1 MNACASSEP
10 SRWIS
15 EPSGE
20 DNRAAAVQPGNTER
34 RAQLCPV
41 CPGPARAEPAHGGTS
56 ELDAVDGL
64 DTVHHPAMAVRDAP
78 MPAPVPVPDPVTEA
92 RLRVCMMVTYDM
104 ASPGGGVKQH
114 ALHLAASLRRLG
126 DEVMLVGPSSVP
138 TDEPDVHSFGG
149 IVNIPGNGSDNHL
162 GLLVSPRAIARFFR
176 EHPFDVIHIH
186 EPLQPAL
193 SYWSVWLTRRIAHVA
208 TFHAFM
214 EEESVMLRWARR
226 AWGATLFPWIQ
237 RAIAVSAP
245 AARYASVA
253 WRRELSIIPNGVP
266 TDIFTPPVTHH
277 HGTQVK
283 LLFVG
288 RIGDPRKGARFLFE
302 AYAGLV
308 ARKLPVT
315 LDVVGELGQ
324 ADPPPELPGLTYH
337 GAVAFD
343 RLGELYRACDVFVA
357 PSTGQESFGIVLLEA
372 MASAKPVV
380 CSDIEGYRQVATTEG
395 STLVTPSDAGAL
407 EAALARVVS
416 TDPDTRRRHGEL
428 NRRHAEAFDYD
439 RLAERVR
446 HEYRLAIAAYRAGA
460 AGAPRAGRPGR
471 PAPAAEPAGSED

>member
-1 MNACASSEP
+1 
-10 SRWIS
+10 
-15 EPSGE
+15 
-20 DNRAAAVQPGNTER
+20 
-34 RAQLCPV
+34 
-41 CPGPARAEPAHGGTS
+41 
-56 ELDAVDGL
+56 
-64 DTVHHPAMAVRDAP
+64 
-78 MPAPVPVPDPVTEA
+78 MPAPAAVTA
-92 RLRVCMMVTYDM
+92 PRLRVCMMVTYDM
-104 ASPGGGVKQH
+104 AAPGGGVKQH

-149 IVNIPGNGSDNHL
+149 IVNIPANGSDNNL
-162 GLLVSPRAIARFFR
+162 GLFVSPRAIARFFR
-176 EHPFDVIHIH
+176 THPFDVIHIH

-193 SYWSVWLTRRIAHVA
+193 SYWSVWLTRRIPHVA

-214 EEESVMLRWARR
+214 EKEPRALRWARR
-226 AWGATLFPWIQ
+226 AFSATLFPWIQ
-237 RAIAVSAP
+237 RAIAVSEP
-245 AARYASVA
+245 AARYASYA
-253 WRRELSIIPNGVP
+253 WRRELPIIPNGVP
-266 TDIFTPPVTHH
+266 TDIFTPPAEHP

-288 RIGDPRKGARFLFE
+288 RIGDIRKGARFLFE

-324 ADPPPELPGLTYH
+324 AEPPPDLPGLTYH
-337 GAVAFD
+337 GPVAFA
-343 RLGELYRACDVFVA
+343 RLTELYRACDVFVA
-357 PSTGQESFGIVLLEA
+357 PSTGGESFGIVLLEA
-372 MASAKPVV
+372 MASGKALV

-395 STLVTPSDAGAL
+395 STLVPPSDAKAL
-407 EAALARVVS
+407 EDALAKVAS

-446 HEYRLAIAAYRAGA
+446 HEYRLAIAAC
-460 AGAPRAGRPGR
+460 RP
-471 PAPAAEPAGSED
+471 

>member
-1 MNACASSEP
+1 
-10 SRWIS
+10 
-15 EPSGE
+15 
-20 DNRAAAVQPGNTER
+20 
-34 RAQLCPV
+34 
-41 CPGPARAEPAHGGTS
+41 
-56 ELDAVDGL
+56 
-64 DTVHHPAMAVRDAP
+64 MALRNAP
-78 MPAPVPVPDPVTEA
+78 MPTPVPISEG

-149 IVNIPGNGSDNHL
+149 IVNIPANGSDNNL

-176 EHPFDVIHIH
+176 EHHFDVIHIH

-193 SYWSVWLTRRIAHVA
+193 SYWSVWLTRRVPHVA

-214 EEESVMLRWARR
+214 EEEGMLLRWARK
-226 AWGATLFPWIQ
+226 AWGTTMFPWIQ
-237 RAIAVSAP
+237 RAIAVSEP
-245 AARYASVA
+245 AARYARAA
-253 WRRELSIIPNGVP
+253 WTRELSVIPNGVP
-266 TDIFTPPVTHH
+266 TDIFTPLRHHDHH
-277 HGTQVK
+277 HAHGGRVK

-288 RIGDPRKGARFLFE
+288 RIGDVRKGARYLFE
-302 AYAGLV
+302 AYAKLV
-308 ARKLPVT
+308 ASGLPVT

-324 ADPPPELPGLTYH
+324 AEPPPLLPGLTYH
-337 GAVAFD
+337 GAVPFD
-343 RLGELYRACDVFVA
+343 RLAALYRNCDVFVA

-395 STLVTPSDAGAL
+395 STLVPPSNASAL
-407 EAALARVVS
+407 ADALARVVR
-416 TDPDTRRRHGEL
+416 TDPEIRRRHGDL
-428 NRRHAEAFDYD
+428 NRRHAELFDYD

-446 HEYRLAIAAYRAGA
+446 HEYGLAIAACHAGTRAEA
-460 AGAPRAGRPGR
+460 APRIE
-471 PAPAAEPAGSED
+471 PAARPIRRVHSVGSED

>member
-1 MNACASSEP
+1 
-10 SRWIS
+10 
-15 EPSGE
+15 
-20 DNRAAAVQPGNTER
+20 
-34 RAQLCPV
+34 
-41 CPGPARAEPAHGGTS
+41 
-56 ELDAVDGL
+56 
-64 DTVHHPAMAVRDAP
+64 MALRNAP
-78 MPAPVPVPDPVTEA
+78 MPTPVPVSEG

-126 DEVMLVGPSSVP
+126 DDVMLVGPSSVP

-149 IVNIPGNGSDNHL
+149 IVNIPANGSDNNL

-176 EHPFDVIHIH
+176 EHHFDVIHIH

-193 SYWSVWLTRRIAHVA
+193 SYWSVWLTRRVPHVA

-214 EEESVMLRWARR
+214 EEEGLLLRWARK
-226 AWGATLFPWIQ
+226 AWGATMFPWIQ
-237 RAIAVSAP
+237 RAIAVSEP
-245 AARYASVA
+245 AARYASGA
-253 WRRELSIIPNGVP
+253 WNRELSIIPNGVP
-266 TDIFTPPVTHH
+266 TDIFTPHKHHDHHHHH
-277 HGTQVK
+277 HGGRVK

-288 RIGDPRKGARFLFE
+288 RIGDVRKGARYLFE
-302 AYAGLV
+302 AYAALV
-308 ARKLPVT
+308 ASGLPVT

-324 ADPPPELPGLTYH
+324 AEPPPLLPGLTYH

-343 RLGELYRACDVFVA
+343 RLSALYRNCDVFVA

-395 STLVTPSDAGAL
+395 STLVAPSDAGAL
-407 EAALARVVS
+407 ADALARVTR
-416 TDPDTRRRHGEL
+416 TDPEIRRRHGEL
-428 NRRHAEAFDYD
+428 NRRHAETFDYD

-446 HEYRLAIAAYRAGA
+446 HEYRLAIAACRAGVA
-460 AGAPRAGRPGR
+460 ATASRV
-471 PAPAAEPAGSED
+471 EPATRSIRPVRSVGSED

>member
-1 MNACASSEP
+1 
-10 SRWIS
+10 
-15 EPSGE
+15 
-20 DNRAAAVQPGNTER
+20 
-34 RAQLCPV
+34 
-41 CPGPARAEPAHGGTS
+41 
-56 ELDAVDGL
+56 
-64 DTVHHPAMAVRDAP
+64 MALRNIP
-78 MPAPVPVPDPVTEA
+78 MPAPVPIRDG

-149 IVNIPGNGSDNHL
+149 IVNVPANGSDNNL

-176 EHPFDVIHIH
+176 EHHFDVIHIH

-193 SYWSVWLTRRIAHVA
+193 SYWSVWLTRRTPHVA

-214 EEESVMLRWARR
+214 EEESLLLRWARK
-226 AWGATLFPWIQ
+226 AWGATMFPWIQ
-237 RAIAVSAP
+237 RAIAVSGP
-245 AARYASVA
+245 AARYASAA
-253 WRRELSIIPNGVP
+253 WSRELSIIPNGVP
-266 TDIFTPPVTHH
+266 TDIFTPPEVHH
-277 HGTQVK
+277 HSGHVK

-288 RIGDPRKGARFLFE
+288 RIGDVRKGARYLFD
-302 AYAGLV
+302 AYAELV

-324 ADPPPELPGLTYH
+324 ADPPPPLPGLTYH

-343 RLGELYRACDVFVA
+343 RLAELYRACDVFVA

-395 STLVTPSDAGAL
+395 STRVPPCDAKAL
-407 EAALARVVS
+407 ADAIARVVR
-416 TDPDTRRRHGEL
+416 TDPEIRRRHGEL
-428 NRRHAEAFDYD
+428 NRRHAEMFDYD

-446 HEYRLAIAAYRAGA
+446 NEYRLAIAACRAGA
-460 AGAPRAGRPGR
+460 SRTERADGAEQAERAERADG
-471 PAPAAEPAGSED
+471 AERGLRSEA

>member
-1 MNACASSEP
+1 
-10 SRWIS
+10 
-15 EPSGE
+15 
-20 DNRAAAVQPGNTER
+20 
-34 RAQLCPV
+34 
-41 CPGPARAEPAHGGTS
+41 
-56 ELDAVDGL
+56 
-64 DTVHHPAMAVRDAP
+64 MALRNAP
-78 MPAPVPVPDPVTEA
+78 MPTPVPVSEG

-126 DEVMLVGPSSVP
+126 DDVMLVGPSSVP

-149 IVNIPGNGSDNHL
+149 IVNIPANGSDNNL

-176 EHPFDVIHIH
+176 EHHFDVIHIH

-193 SYWSVWLTRRIAHVA
+193 SYWSVWLTRRVPHIA

-214 EEESVMLRWARR
+214 EEEGLLLRWARK
-226 AWGATLFPWIQ
+226 AWGATMFPWIQ
-237 RAIAVSAP
+237 RAIAVSEP
-245 AARYASVA
+245 AARYARVV
-253 WRRELSIIPNGVP
+253 WNRELSIIPNGVP
-266 TDIFTPPVTHH
+266 TDIFTPLKHHDHQHH
-277 HGTQVK
+277 HHHHHSGRVK

-288 RIGDPRKGARFLFE
+288 RIGDVRKGARYLFE
-302 AYAGLV
+302 AYAALV
-308 ARKLPVT
+308 ASGLPVT

-324 ADPPPELPGLTYH
+324 AEPPPLLPGLTYH

-343 RLGELYRACDVFVA
+343 RLSTLYRNCDVFVA

-395 STLVTPSDAGAL
+395 STLVAPSDPGAL
-407 EAALARVVS
+407 ADALAQVVR
-416 TDPDTRRRHGEL
+416 TDPEIRRRHGEL
-428 NRRHAEAFDYD
+428 NRRHAETFDYD

-446 HEYRLAIAAYRAGA
+446 HEYRLAIAACRASA
-460 AGAPRAGRPGR
+460 ADAVPRVE
-471 PAPAAEPAGSED
+471 PAARPIRPVRSVGSED

>member
-1 MNACASSEP
+1 
-10 SRWIS
+10 
-15 EPSGE
+15 
-20 DNRAAAVQPGNTER
+20 
-34 RAQLCPV
+34 
-41 CPGPARAEPAHGGTS
+41 
-56 ELDAVDGL
+56 
-64 DTVHHPAMAVRDAP
+64 
-78 MPAPVPVPDPVTEA
+78 MPAPVPVNEG

-149 IVNIPGNGSDNHL
+149 IVNVPANGSDNNL

-176 EHPFDVIHIH
+176 EHHFDVIHIH

-193 SYWSVWLTRRIAHVA
+193 SYWSVWLTRRVPHVA

-214 EEESVMLRWARR
+214 EEEGFVLRWARK
-226 AWGATLFPWIQ
+226 AWGATMFPWIQ
-237 RAIAVSAP
+237 RAIAVSEP
-245 AARYASVA
+245 AARYAAAA
-253 WRRELSIIPNGVP
+253 WNRELSIIPNGVP
-266 TDIFTPPVTHH
+266 TDIFTPPAMHGHGGH
-277 HGTQVK
+277 HGSYQNGHNPRVK

-288 RIGDPRKGARFLFE
+288 RIGDARKGARYLFD

-308 ARKLPVT
+308 ARNLPVT
-315 LDVVGELGQ
+315 LDVVGELGS
-324 ADPPPELPGLTYH
+324 ADPPPQLPGLTYH
-337 GAVAFD
+337 GAVPFE
-343 RLGELYRACDVFVA
+343 RLSQFYRACDVFVA

-395 STLVTPSDAGAL
+395 STLVPPSNARAL
-407 EAALARVVS
+407 EDALARVIRI
-416 TDPDTRRRHGEL
+416 DPEIRRRHGEL
-428 NRRHAEAFDYD
+428 NRRHAEMFDYD

-446 HEYRLAIAAYRAGA
+446 QEYRLAIAACHAGA
-460 AGAPRAGRPGR
+460 IR
-471 PAPAAEPAGSED
+471 PARVLIEEAEQPDQAARSEA

>member
-1 MNACASSEP
+1 
-10 SRWIS
+10 
-15 EPSGE
+15 
-20 DNRAAAVQPGNTER
+20 
-34 RAQLCPV
+34 
-41 CPGPARAEPAHGGTS
+41 
-56 ELDAVDGL
+56 
-64 DTVHHPAMAVRDAP
+64 
-78 MPAPVPVPDPVTEA
+78 MPAPVPVNQA

-138 TDEPDVHSFGG
+138 TDEPDVHSFSG
-149 IVNIPGNGSDNHL
+149 IVNIPANGSDNNL

-193 SYWSVWLTRRIAHVA
+193 SYWTVWLTRRIAHVA

-214 EEESVMLRWARR
+214 EEEGVVLRWARK

-237 RAIAVSAP
+237 RAIAVSEP
-245 AARYASVA
+245 AARYASQA
-253 WRRELSIIPNGVP
+253 WSRELTIIPNGVP
-266 TDIFTPPVTHH
+266 TDIFTPPEAHD
-277 HGTQVK
+277 HGHGHGHSHSHGLGHGHSLGHSAPVR

-288 RIGDPRKGARFLFE
+288 RLGDARKGARYLFE

-308 ARKLPVT
+308 ARQLPVT
-315 LDVVGELGQ
+315 LDVVGELGS

-343 RLGELYRACDVFVA
+343 RLAEIYRACDVFVA

-395 STLVTPSDAGAL
+395 STLVAPSDAHAL
-407 EAALARVVS
+407 EDALARVVAI
-416 TDPDTRRRHGEL
+416 DAATRRRHGQG
-428 NRRHAEAFDYD
+428 NRRHAEEFDYD

-446 HEYRLAIAAYRAGA
+446 EEYRLAIAAHR
-460 AGAPRAGRPGR
+460 
-471 PAPAAEPAGSED
+471 AGSEH